1 MNVILR
7 ENVSNLGSMG
17 DMVKVANGYA
27 RNYLI
32 PRKLAVA
39 ADSASAKQIE
49 HEKRDIKRREEQL
62 RTKLQELAREIS
74 RQTVEIKARAGEEDK
89 IFGSV
94 TSAMIVAELQ
104 ALHYSIDRKNI
115 HLEEPIKA
123 LGIYTVPVSLG
134 LGVDASVKVWVVS
147 EQEAVQEEA
156 GETEGEAS

>member
-7 ENVSNLGSMG
+7 ENVSNLGDMG
-17 DMVKVANGYA
+17 DMVKVADGYA

-39 ADSASAKQIE
+39 ADSASAQQID

-62 RTKLQELAREIS
+62 RTKLQELAKEIS
-74 RQTVEIKARAGEEDK
+74 RHTVEIKARAGEEDK

-94 TSAMIVAELQ
+94 TSAMISAELQ
-104 ALHYSIDRKNI
+104 ALSYDIDRKNI

-123 LGIYTVPVSLG
+123 LGIFTVPVSLG

-156 GETEGEAS
+156 GETGGEAN